1 MNVFDNSKKA
11 KYLHHVIYCVGVVQL
26 RGAVRNMYKAKI
38 K

>member
-1 MNVFDNSKKA
+1 MNVFDNSKKV

-26 RGAVRNMYKAKI
+26 KI